1 MITFMTVIYFRES
14 FYFFGFPHYLNESL
28 YFKRTDFLGM
38 LWQQMFWNKIYDW
51 VREAKNAA
59 FKARIL
65 PGVKP
70 LKPGL
75 CLLGWNWVS
84 RECVSCVSKGNIV
97 FFCYQN
103 HFSEARIV
111 YLKQILHL
119 WVKICIV
126 KVKFVFWWL

>member
-1 MITFMTVIYFRES
+1 MD
-14 FYFFGFPHYLNESL
+14 LNESL

-38 LWQQMFWNKIYDW
+38 LLQQMFWNKIYDW

-84 RECVSCVSKGNIV
+84 RECVSCVSKGDIV
-97 FFCYQN
+97 FFFFATRIISLKPGLSIWNKFCIYESKFALWRSN
-103 HFSEARIV
+103 LYFGGCSCVSEAVVVSLR
-111 YLKQILHL
+111 L
-119 WVKICIV
+119 
-126 KVKFVFWWL
+126 